1 MILKKTWVLIYVLI
15 FTQAVLKGGGAV
27 RALPELA
34 EWSATGVTFY
44 VARRLDH
51 QPARNSRTIF
61 NQPID
66 KPFRENTVS
75 RSQLYAAAGVTALGI
90 GLIPNSDGW
99 LRESAYRHT
108 KGFVE
113 TLSATYLLTVLTKNI
128 VGRQRPC
135 FSNYP
140 EAERLDANK
149 SFPSGHTSIA
159 FALAGYSSLY
169 VLDHFGGAQTLQWI
183 YVAGSHGL
191 AAYVGYTRII
201 DNRHFLSDVIA
212 GG

>member
-1 MILKKTWVLIYVLI
+1 MLFRRLIIVLILMFGLQPSVTAGDASG
-15 FTQAVLKGGGAV
+15 FF
-27 RALPELA
+27 PELA
-34 EWSATGVTFY
+34 EWGAAGGTFY
-44 VARRLDH
+44 LARRLDH

-75 RSQLYAAAGVTALGI
+75 SSQLYAAAGVTALGI

-108 KGFVE
+108 KGLVE
-113 TLSATYLLTVLTKNI
+113 TLSATYLFTVLTKNI

-159 FALAGYSSLY
+159 FALAGYSSRY

-183 YVAGSHGL
+183 YVAASHGL
-191 AAYVGYTRII
+191 AAYVGYTAAV
-201 DNRHFLSDVIA
+201 SP
-212 GG
+212 G